1 MTFERKALTSLL
13 LALCLLAPEG
23 LSAAAETPKTETA
36 EKATETP
43 AKGKEEAPAPAK
55 PKETKDAAPAKA
67 KDSAPAANGNNHGNG
82 NGKAATPAKPA
93 AETAKETKPATPEK
107 AEAKAEMTK
116 AETAKETPATEA
128 AEDAI
133 EEEDEASAERKEAAE
148 ATAVARPVSSDPV
161 QVYGWRE
168 WVLIG
173 NLEMKMPAK
182 LDTGALTS
190 SIHAE
195 EKELFE
201 RDGKKW
207 VRFIV
212 TDPGEKNSPRTRVEA
227 PLVRIAHIK
236 EPGGKSVAREVVR
249 LNFTIGER
257 KMRADFTL
265 NNRSNMLSPVLIGR
279 TTIKEIGLVDPSRAY
294 LADQKI
300 MR

>member
-1 MTFERKALTSLL
+1 MAQNPGTA
-13 LALCLLAPEG
+13 APEKP
-23 LSAAAETPKTETA
+23 AETAP
-36 EKATETP
+36 
-43 AKGKEEAPAPAK
+43 KGKEEAPAKPNEEPPADK
-55 PKETKDAAPAKA
+55 PDAPAKE
-67 KDSAPAANGNNHGNG
+67 DAAGTAQ
-82 NGKAATPAKPA
+82 KEPPAKEGEPMA
-93 AETAKETKPATPEK
+93 DDDD
-107 AEAKAEMTK
+107 
-116 AETAKETPATEA
+116 EA
-128 AEDAI
+128 A
-133 EEEDEASAERKEAAE
+133 AERKEADAG
-148 ATAVARPVSSDPV
+148 TAVARPVSSDPV

-168 WVLIG
+168 WVLVG
-173 NLEMKMPAK
+173 NLEMKLAAK

-212 TDPGEKNSPRTRVEA
+212 TDPGEKKSPRTRIEA
-227 PLVRIAHIK
+227 PLIRIAHIK

-257 KMRADFTL
+257 KLRADFTL

-279 TTIKEIGLVDPSRAY
+279 TTIKELGWVDPSRAY
-294 LADQKI
+294 LADQKV

>member
-1 MTFERKALTSLL
+1 MTFERKALTSFLL
-13 LALCLLAPEG
+13 ILCLLGPGELPAA
-23 LSAAAETPKTETA
+23 SDTAKAAAAEKPAETTP
-36 EKATETP
+36 
-43 AKGKEEAPAPAK
+43 KGKEEAPAKEKEAPGEKEAAPQKPAGDK
-55 PKETKDAAPAKA
+55 PQAEAPAKEE
-67 KDSAPAANGNNHGNG
+67 GG
-82 NGKAATPAKPA
+82 KPA
-93 AETAKETKPATPEK
+93 AEMPA
-107 AEAKAEMTK
+107 
-116 AETAKETPATEA
+116 
-128 AEDAI
+128 
-133 EEEDEASAERKEAAE
+133 EEEDEAAAERKEADAG
-148 ATAVARPVSSDPV
+148 TTVARPVSSDPV

-168 WVLIG
+168 MVKIG
-173 NLEMKMPAK
+173 DLELKLAAK

-212 TDPGEKNSPRTRVEA
+212 TDPGEKNTPRNRIEA

-236 EPGGKSVAREVVR
+236 EPGGKSEAREVVR

-257 KMRADFTL
+257 KLRADFTL

-279 TTIKEIGLVDPSRAY
+279 TTIKEIGWVDPSRAY

>member
-1 MTFERKALTSLL
+1 MTCQRKALTSFLL
-13 LALCLLAPEG
+13 ILCLLGPGG
-23 LSAAAETPKTETA
+23 LPAATGTAKPAAAEKPA
-36 EKATETP
+36 EP
-43 AKGKEEAPAPAK
+43 APKGKEEAPAAV
-55 PKETKDAAPAKA
+55 KEAAP
-67 KDSAPAANGNNHGNG
+67 D
-82 NGKAATPAKPA
+82 KPA
-93 AETAKETKPATPEK
+93 DAK
-107 AEAKAEMTK
+107 AEAEKPVKEEGGKPGAEMP
-116 AETAKETPATEA
+116 AEEA
-128 AEDAI
+128 
-133 EEEDEASAERKEAAE
+133 EEDEAAAERKEADAG
-148 ATAVARPVSSDPV
+148 TTVARPVSSDPV

-168 WVLIG
+168 MVKIG
-173 NLEMKMPAK
+173 DLELKLPAK

-212 TDPGEKNSPRTRVEA
+212 TDPGEKNSPRNRIEA

-236 EPGGKSVAREVVR
+236 EPGGKSEAREVVR

-257 KMRADFTL
+257 KLRADFTL

-279 TTIKEIGLVDPSRAY
+279 TTIKEIGWVDPSRAY

>member
-1 MTFERKALTSLL
+1 MTLDRKTLTSSL
-13 LALCLLAPEG
+13 LALCLLVPG
-23 LSAAAETPKTETA
+23 GFAAAADPAQAATA
-36 EKATETP
+36 EKAAETAP
-43 AKGKEEAPAPAK
+43 KSKEEATPKGKEETP
-55 PKETKDAAPAKA
+55 
-67 KDSAPAANGNNHGNG
+67 SQPAAD
-82 NGKAATPAKPA
+82 KDEKDKS
-93 AETAKETKPATPEK
+93 AKEPEGEAGKEMPAEDD
-107 AEAKAEMTK
+107 
-116 AETAKETPATEA
+116 EA
-128 AEDAI
+128 A
-133 EEEDEASAERKEAAE
+133 AERKEADAG
-148 ATAVARPVSSDPV
+148 TAVARPVSSDPV

-168 WVLIG
+168 MVKIG
-173 NLEMKMPAK
+173 ELQLNLAAK

-212 TDPGEKNSPRTRVEA
+212 TDPGQKNSPRNRIEA
-227 PLVRIAHIK
+227 PLVRIALIK
-236 EPGGKSVAREVVR
+236 EPGGDSEPREVVR

-257 KMRADFTL
+257 KLRADFTL

-279 TTIKEIGLVDPSRAY
+279 TTIKELGWVDPSRAY

>member
-1 MTFERKALTSLL
+1 VTLERKALTSLL
-13 LALCLLAPEG
+13 LTLCLLIPAGLSFAQETTKPAAPEKP
-23 LSAAAETPKTETA
+23 AESTTKD
-36 EKATETP
+36 
-43 AKGKEEAPAPAK
+43 KEEAPAK
-55 PKETKDAAPAKA
+55 PVNGKETKP
-67 KDSAPAANGNNHGNG
+67 ANG
-82 NGKAATPAKPA
+82 KEVTPAKPA
-93 AETAKETKPATPEK
+93 TP
-107 AEAKAEMTK
+107 
-116 AETAKETPATEA
+116 KETPVIKDDVPMPPAEAENEDDEA
-128 AEDAI
+128 A
-133 EEEDEASAERKEAAE
+133 AERKEADAG
-148 ATAVARPVSSDPV
+148 TAVARPVSSDPV

-168 WVLIG
+168 WVLVG
-173 NLEMKMPAK
+173 NLQMKLAAK

-212 TDPGEKNSPRTRVEA
+212 TDPGEKNSPRTRIEA

-236 EPGGKSVAREVVR
+236 DPGGKSEAREVVR

-257 KMRADFTL
+257 KLRADFTL

-279 TTIKEIGLVDPSRAY
+279 TTIKELGWVDPSRAY

-300 MR
+300 LR

>member
-1 MTFERKALTSLL
+1 MPADEA
-13 LALCLLAPEG
+13 EDE
-23 LSAAAETPKTETA
+23 AAAER
-36 EKATETP
+36 
-43 AKGKEEAPAPAK
+43 EEA
-55 PKETKDAAPAKA
+55 DA
-67 KDSAPAANGNNHGNG
+67 G
-82 NGKAATPAKPA
+82 
-93 AETAKETKPATPEK
+93 
-107 AEAKAEMTK
+107 
-116 AETAKETPATEA
+116 
-128 AEDAI
+128 
-133 EEEDEASAERKEAAE
+133 
-148 ATAVARPVSSDPV
+148 TAVARPVSSDPV

-168 WVLIG
+168 MVKIG
-173 NLEMKMPAK
+173 DLELKLAAK

-212 TDPGEKNSPRTRVEA
+212 TDPGEKNSPRNRIEA
-227 PLVRIAHIK
+227 PLMRIAQIK
-236 EPGGKSVAREVVR
+236 EPGGKSEAREVVR

-257 KMRADFTL
+257 KLRADFTL

-279 TTIKEIGLVDPSRAY
+279 TTIKEIGWVDPSRAY